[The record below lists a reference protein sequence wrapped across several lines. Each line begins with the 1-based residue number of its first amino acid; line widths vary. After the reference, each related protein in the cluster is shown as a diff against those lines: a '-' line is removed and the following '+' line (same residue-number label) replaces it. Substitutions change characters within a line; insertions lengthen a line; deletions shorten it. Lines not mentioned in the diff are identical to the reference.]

1 MAWYQHWVFNQPQV
15 VVKLH
20 AILRPFLLRRL
31 KNDVEQMLPR
41 KKEIILYATLTE
53 HQKKFQDHLI
63 NKTLEGYLRE
73 KMDTGIRLFSIDFF
87 IDIKSGLKWRKEALY
102 HAIFFLD
109 ILVFFLADVGYWC
122 CWLSKY
128 DSSKW
133 EFQDTCCLSIS
144 CTDLYAFLM
153 SQENGESRIW
163 IVDWS

>member
-87 IDIKSGLKWRKEALY
+87 IDIKSGWKWRKEAVF
-102 HAIFFLD
+102 HAIFFWTFWYFFWLMLGTGAAGYQSMTAPSENFR
-109 ILVFFLADVGYWC
+109 ILAVYQLAVRIFMPFWC
-122 CWLSKY
+122 RRKMVNL
-128 DSSKW
+128 
-133 EFQDTCCLSIS
+133 EP
-144 CTDLYAFLM
+144 
-153 SQENGESRIW
+153 E
-163 IVDWS
+163 

>member
-31 KNDVEQMLPR
+31 KTDVEQMLPR

-73 KMDTGIRLFSIDFF
+73 KMDTGIRLFSIDFLL
-87 IDIKSGLKWRKEALY
+87 ILNQAWNEEKRLY
-102 HAIFFLD
+102 FLWFFFWTFWYFFWLMLGTGAAGYQSMTAPSENFRILAVYQLAVRIFMPS
-109 ILVFFLADVGYWC
+109 WC
-122 CWLSKY
+122 CRKMMNL
-128 DSSKW
+128 
-133 EFQDTCCLSIS
+133 EP
-144 CTDLYAFLM
+144 
-153 SQENGESRIW
+153 E
-163 IVDWS
+163 

>member
-73 KMDTGIRLFSIDFF
+73 KMDTGIRLFSIDF
-87 IDIKSGLKWRKEALY
+87 LL
-102 HAIFFLD
+102 
-109 ILVFFLADVGYWC
+109 ILNQA
-122 CWLSKY
+122 
-128 DSSKW
+128 
-133 EFQDTCCLSIS
+133 
-144 CTDLYAFLM
+144 
-153 SQENGESRIW
+153 
-163 IVDWS
+163 